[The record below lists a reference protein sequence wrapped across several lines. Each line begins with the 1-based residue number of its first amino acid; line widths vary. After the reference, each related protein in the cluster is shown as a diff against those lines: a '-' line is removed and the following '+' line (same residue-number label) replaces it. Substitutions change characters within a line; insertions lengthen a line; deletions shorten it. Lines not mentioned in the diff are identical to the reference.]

1 MEDALDAACASE
13 AIPGAVLCA
22 TNASGSFTYARGFG
36 VDPTTGPLHPDSILL
51 LASCTKLLTSIAALQ
66 CVERNLVGLDDDTAP
81 LLPELAAL
89 PVLASFGADGKPRTA
104 PRQRPITL
112 RCV

>member
-1 MEDALDAACASE
+1 MEAGFDDACASD

-22 TNASGSFTYARGFG
+22 TNASGSFSYARGFG
-36 VDPTTGPLHPDSILL
+36 VDPNTGPLHPDSILL

-66 CVERNLVGLDDDTAP
+66 CVERGLIGLDDDTAG

-89 PVLASFGADGKPRTA
+89 PVLASFDAHGQPRTV
-104 PRQRPITL
+104 PRQRAITL